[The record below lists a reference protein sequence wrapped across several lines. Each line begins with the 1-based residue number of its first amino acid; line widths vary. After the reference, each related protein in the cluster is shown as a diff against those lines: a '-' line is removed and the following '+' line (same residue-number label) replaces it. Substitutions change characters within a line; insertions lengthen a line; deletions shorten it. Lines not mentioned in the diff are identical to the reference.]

1 MPQQKVPCVLGHSP
15 LWQSGLPFCLN
26 SATRR
31 IVMGKAIAIGQSLNL
46 LSVLANNVDWDNL
59 DSATIQKIINDPRQA
74 GQQFTAFLRNGGKVI
89 VGEPKV
95 VAINRNRFNPKKFIG
110 DGWSIQSDE
119 TDARSIALTEL
130 DLTKV
135 ELRTMLKDGETYI
148 KGEEKLKRLK
158 ASGLVRLDADIFLT
172 LWENQHL
179 IPESWK
185 EKVNGNTRYI
195 FFDGTVLRDSVGR
208 RCVLYLYW
216 HVGAWSWDVIW
227 LDVGWDASDPSAVL
241 AN

>member
-1 MPQQKVPCVLGHSP
+1 
-15 LWQSGLPFCLN
+15 
-26 SATRR
+26 
-31 IVMGKAIAIGQSLNL
+31 MGKAIAIGQSLNL
-46 LSVLANNVDWDNL
+46 FSVLANNADWDNL
-59 DSATIQKIINDPRQA
+59 DGETIQRIINDPRQA

-95 VAINRNRFNPKKFIG
+95 ISINRGRFNPKSFIG
-110 DGWSIQSDE
+110 EGWSIVADE
-119 TDARSIALTEL
+119 TDQRSVALTEL

-135 ELRTMLKDGETYI
+135 QHVTMLKDGETYV

-158 ASGLVRLDADIFLT
+158 KDGRIRLDADVFLT

-185 EKVNGNTRYI
+185 EPINGNTRFVY
-195 FFDGTVLRDSVGR
+195 FDGTVLRHSDGD

-216 HVGAWSWDVIW
+216 PDGQWRWLVHWLGDDWGAFN
-227 LDVGWDASDPSAVL
+227 PSAVL
-241 AN
+241 AS

>member
-1 MPQQKVPCVLGHSP
+1 
-15 LWQSGLPFCLN
+15 
-26 SATRR
+26 
-31 IVMGKAIAIGQSLNL
+31 MGKAIAIGQSLNL
-46 LSVLANNVDWDNL
+46 FSVFANNADWDNL
-59 DSATIQKIINDPRQA
+59 DSDTIQKIINDPRQA

-110 DGWSIQSDE
+110 DGWSILNDE

-135 ELRTMLKDGETYI
+135 QHLTMLKDGETYV

-195 FFDGTVLRDSVGR
+195 YFDGTVLRRSDGHR
-208 RCVLYLYW
+208 YVLSLYW
-216 HVGAWSWDVIW
+216 NDGRWSWLVRW
-227 LDVGWDASDPSAVL
+227 LDNDWYGSHPSAVL
-241 AN
+241 AS

>member
-1 MPQQKVPCVLGHSP
+1 
-15 LWQSGLPFCLN
+15 
-26 SATRR
+26 
-31 IVMGKAIAIGQSLNL
+31 MGKAIAIGQSLNL
-46 LSVLANNVDWDNL
+46 FSVFANNADWDNL
-59 DSATIQKIINDPRQA
+59 DSDTIQKIINDPRQA
-74 GQQFTAFLRNGGKVI
+74 GQQFTAFLRNGGKVV

-110 DGWSIQSDE
+110 DDWSIQSDE

-135 ELRTMLKDGETYI
+135 QHVTMLKDGETYV

-158 ASGLVRLDADIFLT
+158 ASDYIRLDADIFLT

-195 FFDGTVLRDSVGR
+195 FFDGTVLRRSDGS
-208 RCVLYLYW
+208 RCVLYLFWPGGQWGWGVYW
-216 HVGAWSWDVIW
+216 LGFDWYGGS
-227 LDVGWDASDPSAVL
+227 PSAVL
-241 AN
+241 AS

>member
-1 MPQQKVPCVLGHSP
+1 
-15 LWQSGLPFCLN
+15 
-26 SATRR
+26 
-31 IVMGKAIAIGQSLNL
+31 MGKAIAIGQSLNL
-46 LSVLANNVDWDNL
+46 FSVLANNADWESL
-59 DSATIQKIINDPRQA
+59 DGETIQRIINDPRQA

-95 VAINRNRFNPKKFIG
+95 ITIARNRFNPNKFIG
-110 DGWSIQSDE
+110 DGWSILNDE

-135 ELRTMLKDGETYI
+135 QQVTMLKDGETYV

-158 ASGLVRLDADIFLT
+158 ASDYIRLDADIFLT

-195 FFDGTVLRDSVGR
+195 FFDGTVLRDSGGD

-216 HVGAWSWDVIW
+216 SDGAWRWF
-227 LDVGWDASDPSAVL
+227 VGWLGLDWIDDSPSAVL
-241 AN
+241 AS

>member
-1 MPQQKVPCVLGHSP
+1 
-15 LWQSGLPFCLN
+15 
-26 SATRR
+26 
-31 IVMGKAIAIGQSLNL
+31 MGKAIAIGQSLNL
-46 LSVLANNVDWDNL
+46 FSVFANNADWDNL
-59 DSATIQKIINDPRQA
+59 DSDTIQKIINDPRQA

-110 DGWSIQSDE
+110 DGWSILNDE

-135 ELRTMLKDGETYI
+135 QHVTMLKDGETYV

-158 ASGLVRLDADIFLT
+158 ASDYIRLDADIFLT

-195 FFDGTVLRDSVGR
+195 FFDGTVLRNSGGSR
-208 RCVLYLYW
+208 YVLYLYW
-216 HVGAWSWDVIW
+216 DDGQWSWDVDW
-227 LDVGWDASDPSAVL
+227 LGFDWDDDYPSAVL
-241 AN
+241 AS

>member
-1 MPQQKVPCVLGHSP
+1 
-15 LWQSGLPFCLN
+15 
-26 SATRR
+26 
-31 IVMGKAIAIGQSLNL
+31 MGKAIAIGQSLNL
-46 LSVLANNVDWDNL
+46 FSVLANNADWDNL
-59 DSATIQKIINDPRQA
+59 DGDTIQRIINDPRQA

-110 DGWSIQSDE
+110 AGWSILNDE

-130 DLTKV
+130 DLAKV
-135 ELRTMLKDGETYI
+135 QHVTMLKDGETYV
-148 KGEEKLKRLK
+148 KGEEKLKRLR
-158 ASGLVRLDADIFLT
+158 ASDYIRLDADIFLT

-195 FFDGTVLRDSVGR
+195 YFDGTVLRDSDGCR
-208 RCVLYLYW
+208 FVLYLCW
-216 HVGAWSWDVIW
+216 RGGRWNWRVDW
-227 LDVGWDASDPSAVL
+227 LDYDWLGSGPSAVL
-241 AN
+241 AS

>member
-1 MPQQKVPCVLGHSP
+1 
-15 LWQSGLPFCLN
+15 
-26 SATRR
+26 
-31 IVMGKAIAIGQSLNL
+31 MGKAIAIGQSLNL
-46 LSVLANNVDWDNL
+46 FSVFANNADWDNL
-59 DSATIQKIINDPRQA
+59 DSDTIQKIINDPRQA

-110 DGWSIQSDE
+110 YGWSILNDE

-135 ELRTMLKDGETYI
+135 ELRTILKDGETYI

-158 ASGLVRLDADIFLT
+158 SLDYIRLDADIFLT

-185 EKVNGNTRYI
+185 EKVNGRIQFIY
-195 FFDGTVLRDSVGR
+195 FDGTVLLDSGGNHGS
-208 RCVLYLYW
+208 RCVLCLCW
-216 HVGAWSWDVIW
+216 NDDVWRWGMRWLGLNWD
-227 LDVGWDASDPSAVL
+227 GNDPSAVL
-241 AN
+241 AS

>member
-1 MPQQKVPCVLGHSP
+1 
-15 LWQSGLPFCLN
+15 
-26 SATRR
+26 
-31 IVMGKAIAIGQSLNL
+31 MGKAIVIGQSLNL
-46 LSVLANNVDWDNL
+46 FSVLANNADWDNL
-59 DSATIQKIINDPRQA
+59 DGDTIQKIINDPRQA

-110 DGWSIQSDE
+110 DGWSILNDE

-135 ELRTMLKDGETYI
+135 QHVTMLKDGETYI

-158 ASGLVRLDADIFLT
+158 SSDYIRLDADIFLT

-195 FFDGTVLRDSVGR
+195 FFDGTVLRRAYGY
-208 RCVLYLYW
+208 RCVLYLCW
-216 HVGAWSWDVIW
+216 NVGVWDWRVRW
-227 LDVGWDASDPSAVL
+227 LGDGCSVGSPSAVL
-241 AN
+241 AS

>member
-1 MPQQKVPCVLGHSP
+1 V
-15 LWQSGLPFCLN
+15 
-26 SATRR
+26 
-31 IVMGKAIAIGQSLNL
+31 GKAIAIGQSLNL
-46 LSVLANNVDWDNL
+46 FSVFANNADWDNL
-59 DSATIQKIINDPRQA
+59 DSDTIQKIINDPRQA

-135 ELRTMLKDGETYI
+135 QHVTMLKDGGTYI

-158 ASGLVRLDADIFLT
+158 ALDYIRLDADIFLT

-195 FFDGTVLRDSVGR
+195 FFDGTVLRRSDGDR
-208 RCVLYLYW
+208 YVLYLYW
-216 HVGAWSWDVIW
+216 GDGQWRWHVRW
-227 LDVGWDASDPSAVL
+227 LVYGWDGNRPSAAL
-241 AN
+241 AS

>member
-1 MPQQKVPCVLGHSP
+1 
-15 LWQSGLPFCLN
+15 
-26 SATRR
+26 
-31 IVMGKAIAIGQSLNL
+31 MGKAIAIGQSLNL
-46 LSVLANNVDWDNL
+46 FSVFANNADWDNL
-59 DSATIQKIINDPRQA
+59 DSDTIQKIINDPRQA

-110 DGWSIQSDE
+110 DGWSILNDE

-135 ELRTMLKDGETYI
+135 QHVTMLKDGETYI

-158 ASGLVRLDADIFLT
+158 SSDYIRLDADIFLT

-195 FFDGTVLRDSVGR
+195 FFDGTVLRDSDGNH
-208 RCVLYLYW
+208 CVLYLFWNDGLWFWGVY
-216 HVGAWSWDVIW
+216 W
-227 LDVGWDASDPSAVL
+227 LDGGWSDFIPSAVL
-241 AN
+241 AS